1 MKRKAPCIVCGKR
14 RHDADTHEQYRKESW
29 RARSLL
35 RSRWPRLHGLD
46 AVTAHYGGAT
56 PRPTQSAGEWRV
68 YTTRS
73 GEVLHGPLKLD
84 ENATT

>member
-1 MKRKAPCIVCGKR
+1 MTKRAPCIVCGKR
-14 RHDADTHEQYRKESW
+14 WHDAEAHQAYRKESW

-35 RSRWPRLHGLD
+35 RSRWPALRGLE
-46 AVTAHYGGAT
+46 AVIAHYGGAT
-56 PRPTQSAGEWRV
+56 ARPTQSAGEWRV
-68 YTTRS
+68 YITRS